1 MVNAAVFVTVK
12 FGAFEVVPP
21 VVPKVTVAVANMFR
35 VKPPVPVNVKPV
47 AVAIDN
53 TVAAAV
59 VLVSAMFPEP
69 NEIARVVELEE
80 LKIPVLRVKPAS
92 ARVPAV
98 NVVVFVIPAVIASAS
113 VTVPPT
119 ALTVIPAIVFPRL
132 VKVPVA
138 AIVGP

>member
-1 MVNAAVFVTVK
+1 MTVR
-12 FGAFEVVPP
+12 FGAFVVDPP
-21 VVPKVTVAVANMFR
+21 AVDPKLTVAVAAILR
-35 VKPPVPVNVKPV
+35 VKPPVPVKVKPV

-59 VLVSAMFPEP
+59 VLVNAIFPEP
-69 NEIARVVELEE
+69 NEIARVEDPDE
-80 LKIPVLRVKPAS
+80 LKIPVLKVNPAS
-92 ARVPAV
+92 ARVPALR
-98 NVVVFVIPAVIASAS
+98 VVELVIPAVIASAS